1 MLNKPLKYILLIA
14 VILTSFMIG
23 RLSTP
28 TPAQSG
34 PCLLEAKVDNMAFVY
49 CPGTYRIRIGGLELR
64 DLKFGNVSLV
74 NDRHGAKQV
83 IIRVDRK

>member
-1 MLNKPLKYILLIA
+1 MLKCILLVT
-14 VILTSFMIG
+14 VILTSFIIG

-49 CPGTYRIRIGGLELR
+49 CPGTYSIRIGGLEIK
-64 DLKFGNVSLV
+64 DLKFSNVSLV
-74 NDRHGAKQV
+74 NDRHGAKKV
-83 IIRVDRK
+83 IIHVDRR